1 MRRLPVLLVVLLL
14 MLGTGVGC
22 YTATEPIVRS
32 DTPAY
37 ARAAEHYVAFETA
50 DALAAALRYDAPT
63 GPLISAHRGG
73 PMRGYPEN
81 ALATFEH
88 TLRYGPAFPEV
99 DVRMTRDSVLV
110 LLHDETLE
118 RTTTGRGALADHT
131 LAETRRL
138 LLKDPMNVITP
149 FRMPTLAEALAW
161 AEGRAVLQLDVKRGV
176 PPETV
181 VDAVRRH
188 DAANRVIVITY
199 TLDALRRYHRLAPD
213 LVLSA
218 TAETAEEVEAILG
231 SGVDP
236 SRLIV
241 FTGVGTV
248 RPAVID
254 QLHAHNIRA
263 ILGTFGAIDERA
275 ARVGPEVFQALIDQ
289 GVDVLATD
297 NVRVAARAVQ
307 AYEAVPAR

>member
-14 MLGTGVGC
+14 ALGAGC
-22 YTATEPIVRS
+22 YTATEPTVRG
-32 DTPAY
+32 DTPTY
-37 ARAAEHYVAFETA
+37 ARTAAHYVAFETA

-63 GPLISAHRGG
+63 GPLVSAHRGG

-81 ALATFEH
+81 AIATFEH

-110 LLHDETLE
+110 LLHDETME

-176 PPETV
+176 PPEAV
-181 VDAVRRH
+181 VASLRRH
-188 DAANRVIVITY
+188 DAANRAIVITY
-199 TLDALRRYHRLAPD
+199 TLDDLLRYHRLAPD

-218 TAETAEEVEAILG
+218 TAESAEEVEAILA

-241 FTGVGTV
+241 FTGVGTL

-254 QLHAHNIRA
+254 RLHAHNIRA

-275 ARVGPEVFQALIDQ
+275 ARVGPEVFQALLDQ

-307 AYEAVPAR
+307 VYEAVPVR